1 MPDNNFAP
9 QGSAV
14 GANCFK
20 EAVCINVDRI
30 YDSCSDK
37 DCWANLPV
45 QFPAPAQCYIDR
57 ATNVKCKKV
66 EVLDVF
72 LNTESIPFNKGF
84 YAVDMT
90 FFFLVTIDVYETP
103 SACPVE
109 VCGTIVYNK
118 KVILYGS
125 EGNVQVFSSERQC
138 GEDPVRIDQNTAP
151 KATVQVI
158 NPICLSCNLCE
169 SKPHFCCA
177 LPDSIAAFFEDEFDF
192 SLTPTRTVEVTLG
205 VFSIVSLS
213 RMVQM
218 MVPVYD
224 FSVPDKDCSEQA
236 NDDPCEL
243 FKRIKFP
250 VDQFF
255 PPRLNDVQS
264 DEDCACGL

>member
-1 MPDNNFAP
+1 MPDNSFAP

-20 EAVCINVDRI
+20 EAVCINADRI

-37 DCWANLPV
+37 DCWGNLPV
-45 QFPAPAQCYIDR
+45 QFPAAAQAYIDC
-57 ATNVKCKKV
+57 ATAVKCKKV

-72 LNTESIPFNKGF
+72 LNTEPIPFNKGF

-90 FFFLVTIDVYETP
+90 FFFLIVLDAYESPTH
-103 SACPVE
+103 CPVE
-109 VCGTIVYNK
+109 VCGTVVYNK

-125 EGNVQVFSSERQC
+125 EGNVQVFHSGRPC
-138 GEDPVRIDQNTAP
+138 GEPLSMSEHKTAP
-151 KATVQVI
+151 KATVQVVD
-158 NPICLSCNLCE
+158 PICLSSHICE
-169 SKPHFCCA
+169 CKHRPHYTLPEAICCM
-177 LPDSIAAFFEDEFDF
+177 FEDSFDC
-192 SLTPTRTVEVTLG
+192 STPPKRTVEVTLG

-213 RMVQM
+213 RTVQM

-224 FSVPDKDCSEQA
+224 FSVPDKECSPT

-250 VDQFF
+250 VDEFF
-255 PPRLNDVQS
+255 PPRLGDLKC
-264 DEDCACGL
+264 DKDCDCGL